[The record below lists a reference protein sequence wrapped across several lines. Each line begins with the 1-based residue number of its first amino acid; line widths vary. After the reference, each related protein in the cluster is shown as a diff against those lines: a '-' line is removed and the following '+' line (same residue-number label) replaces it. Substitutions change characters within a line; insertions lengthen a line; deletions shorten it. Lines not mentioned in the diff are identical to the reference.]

1 MPHFDQSTENVREA
15 FSRAFPS
22 PKDFRNFKENDLKVS
37 PGALAKILEIADSQ
51 GFLVSD
57 YPDIPMNKEAAFQRF
72 LAREGAER
80 ERRQVEPIPSD
91 LGFAGFL
98 RILWDHTEVG
108 AASALVESLNE
119 VAKRLG
125 MAPVQESMVS
135 RLKAHFSLNTP
146 KKRNF
151 IRLLCFWIGLRA
163 AQALPWDYN
172 TFSALP
178 LDETAP
184 APAPETEGVRLSLI
198 ASDKRMMDWLHKEL
212 LESLKYLRFHHL
224 DPRKAVRFE
233 RIISMDIPKS
243 PGPSR
248 EPRLFGKALS
258 EALSL
263 AHQTVV
269 RWLLSD
275 FHEPDVRL
283 GVLISAG
290 NFDAMETSIQLLSP
304 AYCSMGAGILVDDFA
319 RLCARMAEVK
329 VVFGR
334 QPRGVELRGGTDQLW
349 EVEGFWP
356 SFFKLVPVL
365 HEPDVIPGKKEQFQ
379 AFQEAL
385 YTADHANAPSF
396 RVLTAIKRYPQ
407 NSFVILEI
415 FKALFLRRM
424 FQEANEVLSTLLAV
438 EPANIIARSMRISSC
453 FFLGMKHASKT
464 TVSDLYFDRALREAR
479 YVEEHCFIDD
489 EEFYGKV
496 GRIHLARALRD
507 LSSLWEGKGPE
518 RLCLE
523 DVLDSLK
530 KCLACYE
537 KGVVA
542 SPTGKGAQSIF
553 WMIHVKSLLEI
564 VEKNPTPPPDGVL
577 MDDQGIYLQNAWD
590 LFVFHGWVDPEDGR
604 FLMHRVQPLVASY
617 GTASQLASITPYSL
631 YSVAAFLHDMAPEL
645 SVGGVKLA
653 LAYINEAE
661 KAAVL
666 VPRLVGLY
674 SIGGCLCLIQ
684 SLEEFL
690 ECCSAS
696 RQAIRKKYKDYL
708 EGARDDQV
716 IPWEDRMGLRLCL
729 INLNRQP
736 GSDALFWEEDEEE

>member
-51 GFLVSD
+51 DFLVSD

-80 ERRQVEPIPSD
+80 ERRRGEPMPSD

-98 RILWDHTEVG
+98 RILWDHTGVG
-108 AASALVESLNE
+108 SASALVENLNE
-119 VAKRLG
+119 IAKKLG

-135 RLKAHFSLNTP
+135 RLKSHFNLNTP

-163 AQALPWDYN
+163 ARVLPWDYN
-172 TFSALP
+172 TFLALP
-178 LDETAP
+178 LDETVP
-184 APAPETEGVRLSLI
+184 APVPETEGVRLSLI
-198 ASDKRMMDWLHKEL
+198 ASDKRMMEWLHKEL
-212 LESLKYLRFHHL
+212 AESLKYLRFHHL

-233 RIISMDIPKS
+233 RIISLDIPKL

-248 EPRLFGKALS
+248 EPRLFGKAVT

-263 AHQTVV
+263 SHQATV

-275 FHEPDVRL
+275 YHEPDVRL

-290 NFDAMETSIQLLSP
+290 NFDSMETSVKLLS
-304 AYCSMGAGILVDDFA
+304 AASSFVGAGILVNDFG

-334 QPRGVELRGGTDQLW
+334 QPGGVDVQGGTDQLW

-356 SFFKLVPVL
+356 SFFKLVPQL
-365 HEPDVIPGKKEQFQ
+365 HEPDVIPRKREYFQ
-379 AFQEAL
+379 SFQEAL
-385 YTADHANAPSF
+385 YTADHAKAPSF
-396 RVLTAIKRYPQ
+396 RALTAIKRYPQ

-424 FQEANEVLSTLLAV
+424 FQEANEVLSTLLAA

-453 FFLGMKHASKT
+453 FYLGMRHAAQPSL
-464 TVSDLYFDRALREAR
+464 SDLFFDRALREAEF
-479 YVEEHCFIDD
+479 VENRCIIDD

-507 LSSLWEGKGPE
+507 LSSLWEGNGRE

-523 DVLDSLK
+523 DVTGSLK

-564 VEKNPTPPPDGVL
+564 LEKNPAPPPDGVL
-577 MDDQGIYLQNAWD
+577 MDEQGIYLKNAWD
-590 LFVFHGWVDPEDGR
+590 LFSFHGWVDPEDGR

-631 YSVAAFLHDMAPEL
+631 YSVAAFQHDMAPVL

-653 LAYINEAE
+653 LAYIDEAE
-661 KAAVL
+661 KAAAR
-666 VPRLVGLY
+666 VPRFMGLY

-690 ECCSAS
+690 ECCGAS
-696 RQAIRKKYKDYL
+696 RQAILKKYKDYL
-708 EGARDDQV
+708 EGARDEQV
-716 IPWEDRMGLRLCL
+716 IPWKDRMGLRLCL
-729 INLNRQP
+729 INLNRRP
-736 GSDALFWEEDEEE
+736 GADVLFWEEDEEE